1 MAAQAVPLTAQQRQI
16 VLQSAQVFEDGVN
29 AMNQVYNEVFAA
41 GDQLKGQAMVST
53 AGQTFGVAITRWVG
67 DFNNIKQTLQ
77 AMHDQLIS
85 TTNQTTSTNQAN
97 QEVAQALSYAPPGG
111 F

>member
-1 MAAQAVPLTAQQRQI
+1 MAVPLTAQQRQI
-16 VLQSAQVFEDGVN
+16 VLQSAQIFEEGVS
-29 AMNQVYNEVFAA
+29 AMNQIYGEVFAA
-41 GDQLKGQAMVST
+41 GDQLRGQAMVST
-53 AGQTFGVAITRWVG
+53 AGQQFGVAITRWVD

-85 TTNQTTSTNQAN
+85 TTDQTTNTNAVN
-97 QEVAQALSYAPPGG
+97 AEIAAALSHRPPGS